1 MGGAF
6 WSAVTHGR
14 YYEQKR
20 LSSSHSPERAFRTAP
35 IVAKALPDHRP
46 PRSMPP
52 AKATG
57 KERAGARQDSEPA
70 PYSHHLCNVLI
81 NPCVRHSYFIMWRA
95 RVTCAG
101 KAPTSEIK
109 KNKGKAKSPVT
120 GQEEGPRVTRP
131 ARPWPGAWPSRQEAP
146 STRSSP
152 TLASRP
158 MVQAMSLRPSCA
170 VLCIIPASL
179 GALRPG
185 PRSSRT
191 LPSPCASKTP
201 SGPAESSQE
210 VVPPAMGGAAR
221 SFLPRPYPL
230 DTDH

>member
-1 MGGAF
+1 
-6 WSAVTHGR
+6 
-14 YYEQKR
+14 
-20 LSSSHSPERAFRTAP
+20 
-35 IVAKALPDHRP
+35 
-46 PRSMPP
+46 MPP

-81 NPCVRHSYFIMWRA
+81 NLCVRHSYFIMWRA
-95 RVTCAG
+95 RVQ
-101 KAPTSEIK
+101 APTSEINK
-109 KNKGKAKSPVT
+109 KKGKAKSPVT
-120 GQEEGPRVTRP
+120 GQEEGPRVKT

-191 LPSPCASKTP
+191 LPSLCASEA
-201 SGPAESSQE
+201 SDGAAETSQN
-210 VVPPAMGGAAR
+210 VVPPATGRAAS

>member
-1 MGGAF
+1 
-6 WSAVTHGR
+6 
-14 YYEQKR
+14 
-20 LSSSHSPERAFRTAP
+20 
-35 IVAKALPDHRP
+35 
-46 PRSMPP
+46 MPP

-81 NPCVRHSYFIMWRA
+81 NLCVRHSYFIMWRA
-95 RVTCAG
+95 RVQVRCQRRRSRRRRARQSRLSRVRR
-101 KAPTSEIK
+101 KAHASR
-109 KNKGKAKSPVT
+109 PV
-120 GQEEGPRVTRP
+120 
-131 ARPWPGAWPSRQEAP
+131 RPWPGARPSRQEAP

-191 LPSPCASKTP
+191 LPSLCASEA
-201 SGPAESSQE
+201 SDGAAETSQD
-210 VVPPAMGGAAR
+210 VVPPATGRAAS